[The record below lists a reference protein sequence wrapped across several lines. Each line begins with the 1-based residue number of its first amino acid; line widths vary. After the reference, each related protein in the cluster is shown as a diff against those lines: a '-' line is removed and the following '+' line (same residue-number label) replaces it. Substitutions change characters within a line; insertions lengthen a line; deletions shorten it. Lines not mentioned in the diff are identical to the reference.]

1 MACFCVKL
9 NNCQVKSNIAVRR
22 KSKQTEGILLI
33 SKRNITANAK
43 KAVFE
48 LRMSDINFLQSF
60 LSIINPKRRMEVVD
74 KLRTSLDVMLR
85 YWVSHLYELTESA
98 L

>member
-1 MACFCVKL
+1 
-9 NNCQVKSNIAVRR
+9 
-22 KSKQTEGILLI
+22 
-33 SKRNITANAK
+33 
-43 KAVFE
+43 
-48 LRMSDINFLQSF
+48 MSDIKFLQSF
-60 LSIINPKRRMEVVD
+60 LSIINPKQRMEVVD